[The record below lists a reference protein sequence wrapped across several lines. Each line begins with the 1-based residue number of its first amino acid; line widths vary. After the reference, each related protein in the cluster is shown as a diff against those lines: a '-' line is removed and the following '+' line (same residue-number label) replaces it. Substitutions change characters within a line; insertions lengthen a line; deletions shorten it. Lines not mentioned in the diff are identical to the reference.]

1 MEKMEQENKN
11 IKTKETT
18 SIPFFV
24 HEGILARFER
34 INKRLWITV
43 ILLIILL
50 VGTNAGWIWYESQ
63 FIEQTIEV
71 TQENADGYNNYI
83 GNDGDINNGETNDQN
98 SNESQEG

>member
-1 MEKMEQENKN
+1 MEQENK
-11 IKTKETT
+11 IKAKEST
-18 SIPFFV
+18 SIPYFV
-24 HEGILARFER
+24 HEGTLARFER
-34 INKRLWITV
+34 INKRLWITI

>member
-1 MEKMEQENKN
+1 MEKMEQENKS

-63 FIEQTIEV
+63 FIKMLRPIRR
-71 TQENADGYNNYI
+71 
-83 GNDGDINNGETNDQN
+83 ETLFA
-98 SNESQEG
+98 ESWR

>member
-43 ILLIILL
+43 IMLIVLL
-50 VGTNAGWIWYESQ
+50 VGTNAGWIYYESLY
-63 FIEQTIEV
+63 EEVVV
-71 TQENADGYNNYI
+71 TQEAETDSGSIHLNGTGNGNIYDIDGY
-83 GNDGDINNGETNDQN
+83 DAEEVRDE
-98 SNESQEG
+98 

>member
-43 ILLIILL
+43 ILLIVLL

-98 SNESQEG
+98 SNENQEG